1 MIGSLFI
8 YTIGGDGVV
17 PFDFG
22 NGRGLGGVFDF
33 DFICLWTALLEVL
46 VSTSVFLCNYCI

>member
-1 MIGSLFI
+1 MIESLFL
-8 YTIGGDGVV
+8 YAIGGDGVV
-17 PFDFG
+17 LFDSG

-33 DFICLWTALLEVL
+33 EFICLWTALLEVL